1 MNAAVVAQDP
11 RFATRVERPVPHIVA
26 TVDVLEVI
34 DLDGSDLL
42 ELDESEILELDGADL
57 VELVDVGASTAELDP
72 AGATVVTHI
81 PTMPSL
87 HVLPV
92 PERVEPQASRPFDL
106 DRWLVRMPNDPDPSR
121 CFAELAKHHDNLAVR
136 NRCLVRLCALR
147 DLDGPDAAPV
157 IAAAGIIRL
166 VEGRQRMRDLVE
178 AGLVELCASPRC
190 PSAGLYLAVSVLT
203 ALDARIVF
211 DLRGA
216 IAAYRELT
224 IHLRRS
230 DRPEREARILARSL
244 AMRTRF
250 WSTEQAI
257 STRR

>member
-1 MNAAVVAQDP
+1 MSAAHQQIDH
-11 RFATRVERPVPHIVA
+11 RFATVADRRLPRIVRTA
-26 TVDVLEVI
+26 DALEVI
-34 DLDGSDLL
+34 ELDGSEILQLDEAGDSEIVELDEADLL
-42 ELDESEILELDGADL
+42 EVDG
-57 VELVDVGASTAELDP
+57 VSAELDP
-72 AGATVVTHI
+72 AAATVVTHI

-92 PERVEPQASRPFDL
+92 PERVEPTASRRFDL
-106 DRWLVRMPNDPDPSR
+106 DRWLVRMPDDPDPSR

-190 PSAGLYLAVSVLT
+190 PSAGLYLTVSVLT

-216 IAAYRELT
+216 IAAYREIT

-250 WSTEQAI
+250 WSTEQAVP
-257 STRR
+257 TRR